1 MDTELIGIDFCVVGT
16 DFLVQVLES
25 YLLVWV
31 GFFFWFCFVFACFKH
46 DSMITLQCWI
56 NYLMELGK
64 LPFNSKSL
72 EFSMPRLSWVGLML
86 VCPY

>member
-1 MDTELIGIDFCVVGT
+1 MLDTELTGTDFCVVGT

-31 GFFFWFCFVFACFKH
+31 GFFVLFCFCLFLSI

-64 LPFNSKSL
+64 LPFKSKSL
-72 EFSMPRLSWVGLML
+72 EFSMPLLSWIGLML